1 MVPQLKVSG
10 LKLGLAAIAL
20 AAATVVT
27 AHAAVGPFG
36 ALAGSWTGGGVL
48 TRSDGGQE
56 RLQCRAS
63 YEPAQNNLRLNIRC
77 ASPSYNFDLASDVA
91 YNGGAISGRWSETSR
106 NANGT
111 LSGQAS
117 GDRIEAQARSDLF
130 SASLSVTTRGNKQSV
145 AIRPQPGTEVSEV
158 SISMQRR

>member
-1 MVPQLKVSG
+1 MLPRLKIAP
-10 LKLGLAAIAL
+10 AAIAFVI
-20 AAATVVT
+20 AAA
-27 AHAAVGPFG
+27 AIGSAQAAVGPFG
-36 ALAGSWTGGGVL
+36 ALAGSWAGGGVL

-56 RLQCRAS
+56 RLQCRAQ

-77 ASPSYNFDLASDVA
+77 ASPSYSINLESDVA
-91 YNGGAISGRWSETSR
+91 YNGGAISGQWTETSR

-145 AIRPQPGTEVSEV
+145 AITPQPGTEVQNV
-158 SISMQRR
+158 SITMQRR

>member
-1 MVPQLKVSG
+1 MVPRLK
-10 LKLGLAAIAL
+10 IAPVALVL
-20 AAATVVT
+20 AAATFG
-27 AHAAVGPFG
+27 AAQAAVGPFG

-48 TRSDGGQE
+48 TRADGGQE

-63 YEPAQNNLRLNIRC
+63 YAPAQNNLRLNIRC

-91 YNGGAISGRWSETSR
+91 YNGGAISGQWSETSR

-145 AIRPQPGTEVSEV
+145 AIRPQGGAEVSAV
-158 SISMQRR
+158 SITMQRR

>member
-1 MVPQLKVSG
+1 MVSRPRIAPL
-10 LKLGLAAIAL
+10 AIALVL
-20 AAATVVT
+20 AAATFGG
-27 AHAAVGPFG
+27 AQAAVGPFG
-36 ALAGSWTGGGVL
+36 ALAGSWTGGGML

-56 RLQCRAS
+56 RLQCRAN
-63 YEPAQNNLRLNIRC
+63 YEPADNNLRLNIRC
-77 ASPSYNFDLASDVA
+77 ASSSYSFDLASDVA

-145 AIRPQPGTEVSEV
+145 SIRPQPGTEVSEV
-158 SISMQRR
+158 SITMQRR

>member
-117 GDRIEAQARSDLF
+117 SDRIDAQARIDMF

>member
-1 MVPQLKVSG
+1 MVPLKP
-10 LKLGLAAIAL
+10 AAIAL
-20 AAATVVT
+20 VLAALTVGA

-36 ALAGSWTGGGVL
+36 ALAGSWSGDGML

-56 RLQCRAS
+56 RLQCRAQ

-77 ASPSYNFDLASDVA
+77 ASPSYSIDLASDVA
-91 YNGGAISGRWSETSR
+91 YNGGEISGRWSETSR

-111 LSGQAS
+111 LTGQAS
-117 GDRIEAQARSDLF
+117 GDRIEALARSDLF

-145 AIRPQPGTEVSEV
+145 AIRPQPGTAVQSV
-158 SISMQRR
+158 SITMQRR